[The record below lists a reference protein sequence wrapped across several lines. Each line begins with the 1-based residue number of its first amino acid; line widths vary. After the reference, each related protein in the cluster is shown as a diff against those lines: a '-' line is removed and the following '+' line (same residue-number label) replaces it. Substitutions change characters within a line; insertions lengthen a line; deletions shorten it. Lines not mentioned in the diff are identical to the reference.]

1 MQEPHIRLALDAEP
15 DAVRAPVM
23 KLGGPVETALVEAAE
38 ALDCREPAQ
47 AEQVCAGDDAIDAL
61 EAAIQVHCARIL
73 ALRAPAAGDLRLI
86 LSGMRIASMLE
97 RASDCARN
105 LAKRTPMARAMRSGR
120 PKCAMMEDP
129 RTITACMHLHFIA
142 RNIARV
148 GDHATAIAE
157 QVPGDP
163 RPKMDSA
170 TGDAV

>member
-1 MQEPHIRLALDAEP
+1 MMRWKRRSRSIA
-15 DAVRAPVM
+15 RAFWRC
-23 KLGGPVETALVEAAE
+23 GP
-38 ALDCREPAQ
+38 RRR
-47 AEQVCAGDDAIDAL
+47 AI
-61 EAAIQVHCARIL
+61 C
-73 ALRAPAAGDLRLI
+73 G
-86 LSGMRIASMLE
+86 SGMRIASMLE

>member
-1 MQEPHIRLALDAEP
+1 
-15 DAVRAPVM
+15 
-23 KLGGPVETALVEAAE
+23 
-38 ALDCREPAQ
+38 
-47 AEQVCAGDDAIDAL
+47 
-61 EAAIQVHCARIL
+61 
-73 ALRAPAAGDLRLI
+73 
-86 LSGMRIASMLE
+86 
-97 RASDCARN
+97 
-105 LAKRTPMARAMRSGR
+105 MARVMRSGR

-157 QVPGDP
+157 QVIHLVSGQVPGDP